1 MKDEGKKKIPLTDQE
16 KGIELRRRTTEQQS
30 SEIER
35 ESSTALKETNA
46 FLKNI
51 LDSSSSISII
61 STDLE
66 ANVLFWNKGA
76 ENIFGYKAEEMVGR
90 QKINILYPDDET
102 KEIINEINALILKHK
117 RGISREVRELTKDG
131 RKLWIH
137 LNLTPTFDEKGR
149 VVGVLGVGEDIT
161 ERVEAEETLRNSQQQ
176 LYQAQKMESLGALVA
191 GAAHEIN
198 NPINLIMYNI
208 PLLQKVW
215 HDFLPVLNEYAERNP
230 VRKYGGL
237 TYDFLDKNLDQLLL
251 DMDMAASR
259 VAKIV
264 TDLKNFARQ
273 SNVADKKTM
282 QLNTALENAM
292 RLAQTTLRKSGVFLE
307 LDLDPDLPLIKGNL
321 QSIEQIILNII
332 INAIQAID
340 HDQGKIK
347 ITTGFQNK
355 NGRIYIA
362 ISDNGRGVAP
372 SISDKIFDPFVTD
385 KQAEGGT
392 GLGLSVTYSLVKAHE
407 GEISFKSREGK
418 GTTFTVSFPTT
429 LKRNS
434 ARILIVD
441 DDKSMR
447 ELLAKTLT
455 VDRPY
460 LVDQASNGIEACI
473 RLGTY
478 RPDLLILDM
487 FMPEM
492 DGLEV
497 CRNIRA
503 EPQFSDMKVIVTTG
517 FPEDPNLKELA
528 ELGFTNIHYKPFSLT
543 DFLTVVDNILE
554 T

>member
-1 MKDEGKKKIPLTDQE
+1 MKDEGKAKIPLADQE
-16 KGIELRRRTTEQQS
+16 KGIELRRRTTEQQPP
-30 SEIER
+30 EIER

-137 LNLTPTFDEKGR
+137 LNLTPTFDEIGR

-161 ERVEAEETLRNSQQQ
+161 ERVEAEETLRNSQEQ

-282 QLNTALENAM
+282 QLNTAVENAM

-332 INAIQAID
+332 INAVQAID

-355 NGRIYIA
+355 YGRIYIA

-392 GLGLSVTYSLVKAHE
+392 GLGLSVTYSLVKAHD
-407 GEISFKSREGK
+407 GEISFKSKEGK
-418 GTTFTVSFPTT
+418 GTTFTVTFPTT
-429 LKRNS
+429 LKRNA
-434 ARILIVD
+434 ARILVVD

-455 VDRPY
+455 ADRPY

-497 CRNIRA
+497 CRNIKA

-543 DFLTVVDNILE
+543 DFLNVVDNILE
-554 T
+554 I

>member
-347 ITTGFQNK
+347 ISTGFQNK
-355 NGRIYIA
+355 YGQIYIA